1 MRVTPFIRYVQWC
14 KTTDSNKFISI
25 LEKHHLISAFVTQ
38 RAILKF
44 LHLLLFLFKRIY
56 CDLTSNEIFNEVGR
70 IYVMKKHYEENHVH
84 LCYLCAFSA
93 IYVFIVLFVC
103 VQCYLC
109 VYSVISAVLL
119 MYIQYFFACTM
130 LFMDFYFEL
139 FSLNIFNKKP
149 FMPQIRNF
157 LACTYMAFILI
168 RYILALYLPYN
179 LVQAKIDK
187 AKIFQK
193 LFRWWGRKVI
203 MYCIV
208 HFLLLKLHQKSSE
221 LLRFE

>member
-1 MRVTPFIRYVQWC
+1 
-14 KTTDSNKFISI
+14 
-25 LEKHHLISAFVTQ
+25 
-38 RAILKF
+38 
-44 LHLLLFLFKRIY
+44 
-56 CDLTSNEIFNEVGR
+56 
-70 IYVMKKHYEENHVH
+70 MKKHYEENHGH

-221 LLRFE
+221 FCGSNKPRLLNKSVEIISFYLGCRYAAMWDLRETLAKNWLIYPLVKLFSAVMLLS

>member
-1 MRVTPFIRYVQWC
+1 M
-14 KTTDSNKFISI
+14 
-25 LEKHHLISAFVTQ
+25 LFVCIQ
-38 RAILKF
+38 
-44 LHLLLFLFKRIY
+44 
-56 CDLTSNEIFNEVGR
+56 
-70 IYVMKKHYEENHVH
+70 
-84 LCYLCAFSA
+84 CYLCFYSVICVRA
-93 IYVFIVLFVC
+93 VLFMC
-103 VQCYLC
+103 VQCYFC
-109 VYSVISAVLL
+109 SVTYVHTV
-119 MYIQYFFACTM
+119 FFACTM